1 MVRTLADKGFLV
13 IYGITAVLWMQ
24 VTPVFIVGLFLSVA
38 VSACGTFLR
47 QRWALYLCTGSFCV
61 AAVIW
66 PKMTVFL
73 PLLLY
78 DILEQKLYVLAV
90 PVAAG
95 ILRLGSSGAEMAVY
109 LLMGAAASVLL
120 EKRNAELKAREEK
133 LRQIRD
139 DSEEK
144 NLLLKEKNKDLLE
157 KQDYEIYTAILKERN
172 RIAREIHDNVG
183 HVLSRTIL
191 MTGALKAV
199 NHDTSL
205 SEPLVQLEHSLNQA
219 MDSVRDSVHDIH
231 DDSIDLKKVTES
243 LISEFRFCPVHL
255 EYDMELYVPKTV
267 KYCFLSILK
276 EALVNVSKHSNATE
290 VHVLMREHPA
300 LYQLR
305 IRDNGNGGNQK
316 SGSGGI
322 GLKNMEERVKNL
334 HGNLQM
340 DREKGFGIFITIPK
354 EG

>member
-1 MVRTLADKGFLV
+1 
-13 IYGITAVLWMQ
+13 
-24 VTPVFIVGLFLSVA
+24 
-38 VSACGTFLR
+38 
-47 QRWALYLCTGSFCV
+47 
-61 AAVIW
+61 
-66 PKMTVFL
+66 
-73 PLLLY
+73 
-78 DILEQKLYVLAV
+78 
-90 PVAAG
+90 
-95 ILRLGSSGAEMAVY
+95 
-109 LLMGAAASVLL
+109 
-120 EKRNAELKAREEK
+120 
-133 LRQIRD
+133 
-139 DSEEK
+139 
-144 NLLLKEKNKDLLE
+144 
-157 KQDYEIYTAILKERN
+157 
-172 RIAREIHDNVG
+172 
-183 HVLSRTIL
+183 
-191 MTGALKAV
+191 
-199 NHDTSL
+199 
-205 SEPLVQLEHSLNQA
+205 

-305 IRDNGNGGNQK
+305 IRDNGNGGQK